1 MSKDLNSMID
11 EVKEEIYDSCV
22 LEKVVLS
29 SKISRIIHWLPD
41 GYFKN
46 NLIYSIYNKCNH
58 DFKNG
63 VQKDI
68 IIQDDIVKILRRINS
83 DFEFVISQ
91 NELDELYTKLQTLC
105 NNDACTTENV
115 VKSIN
120 QVCDFNI
127 DVNDEFNSTFIRA
140 ISGFC
145 MACKAFVSISS
156 DVSIKSNIKTFLNS
170 YITITY
176 GDMMS
181 ITNSLFGT
189 GSMKDP
195 TSMFMGKPGMMG
207 GMNPMM
213 SNEGY
218 ADWWLNIQKEIEAA
232 RENINLNPM
241 MERMTGFN
249 GSVMGMPGMMGNP
262 FFSEADR
269 QTNINVLTGL
279 CNVARYITNSMHT
292 RNDTEIRALG
302 KINAAIIEAIETFG
316 RS

>member
-11 EVKEEIYDSCV
+11 EVKEEIYDSCM
-22 LEKVVLS
+22 LETNVC
-29 SKISRIIHWLPD
+29 SKLSRIIHWLPD
-41 GYFKN
+41 GFSKN
-46 NLIYSIYNKCNH
+46 NLIYSIHSKCKR
-58 DFKNG
+58 DFENG

-68 IIQDDIVKILRRINS
+68 IIQDDIVKTLRRIGS

-91 NELDELYTKLQTLC
+91 NELDELYKKLQIIC

-115 VKSIN
+115 VKAIN
-120 QVCDFNI
+120 QICDFNI
-127 DVNDEFNSTFIRA
+127 DVNALNPMFIRS

-145 MACKAFVSISS
+145 MSCKAFASISS
-156 DVSIKSNIKTFLNS
+156 VDSIKSNIKTFLNS

-181 ITNSLFGT
+181 ITNSLFGM

-207 GMNPMM
+207 GINPIMG
-213 SNEGY
+213 NEGY
-218 ADWWLNIQKEIEAA
+218 ADWLNFQKEIEAA

-269 QTNINVLTGL
+269 QTNIKVLRSL
-279 CNVARYITNSMHT
+279 SDIVIYITNSMHT
-292 RNDTEIRALG
+292 SNDAERRALA
-302 KINAAIIEAIETFG
+302 KINGSIIEGIEIFG